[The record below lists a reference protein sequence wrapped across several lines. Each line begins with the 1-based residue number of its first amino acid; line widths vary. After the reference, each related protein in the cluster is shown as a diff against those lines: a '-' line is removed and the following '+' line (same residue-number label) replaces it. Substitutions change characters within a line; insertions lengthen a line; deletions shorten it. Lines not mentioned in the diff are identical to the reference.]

1 MFCLFRSG
9 LLSVVHLSLFVH
21 LIFQLSK
28 ETCAISEEHFKR
40 VHGVVSADVGIED
53 WNNDVS
59 LRLFEIREKYGSPL
73 STMEKNEKRI
83 LQRNAILAYQKAQ
96 KDQEREEAES
106 KLPRKKH
113 NEQFC
118 TNKGCTIKG
127 LKVSLTQEGLIF
139 CKDCPDPR
147 IEGSYI
153 PVWNSHFN
161 PPTFTVNAALVYAVP
176 NDGST
181 EVRNPEDV
189 LRRIALV
196 VRGGVSL
203 VHKIRVA
210 QDAGARAVIIIN
222 NDCVVNSAWLR
233 CENEV
238 AAQAEGRGFARD
250 DPKSEWENIRIPA
263 VIISKENGKRIHDM
277 MDLASVDA
285 FGGVH
290 FYDRLLNGE

>member
-1 MFCLFRSG
+1 M
-9 LLSVVHLSLFVH
+9 
-21 LIFQLSK
+21 
-28 ETCAISEEHFKR
+28 
-40 VHGVVSADVGIED
+40 
-53 WNNDVS
+53 
-59 LRLFEIREKYGSPL
+59 
-73 STMEKNEKRI
+73 
-83 LQRNAILAYQKAQ
+83 QRNAILAYQKAQ